1 MNFEKQYGVTPP
13 LSTEMPTEEQR
24 RATDALLEELRQQ
37 GTFESTAETQ
47 KRFKVLDSL
56 RIVADAFVKRVA
68 KERAPDNPT
77 LSKDAVAK
85 IFTYGSF
92 RLGVYMPGSDI
103 DTLVVAPKYVTR
115 EDYFR
120 YFPEMLQSMSPPGA
134 ITDLTA
140 VEDAFVPII
149 KFEYLGISID
159 LIFSRVLLTQLP
171 ADERWGLKD
180 SNLLRG
186 LDEPE
191 LRSVNGT
198 RVTDEILS
206 LVPEQRTF
214 RDALRAIKLWAQRR
228 AIYANIM
235 GFPGGVAWAMM
246 VARVCQLYP
255 KATGAVIVSKF
266 FGIILRWPWPNPVL
280 LKPIEDGPLP
290 VRVWNPKVYRGDQF
304 HIMPIIT
311 PAYPSMCATYNISQ
325 SSLAIIKR
333 ELEKASETAQMIM
346 AGRQP
351 WKDLFVKHTF
361 FTSDFKY
368 YISVI
373 SSSTDK
379 ESQNVWSGFVE
390 SKVRVLVQGLER
402 HQSISL
408 ARAFN
413 KGYERTHFCKT
424 ATEAEAVQNGSLEYL
439 KKEDAT
445 TEGEG
450 DTTAATEPAAD
461 SDATAEDGAE
471 PFKPTEVYTLTH
483 YIGIELVE
491 GAKSLDLSYQVDEF
505 KELCFAWDKYKEKL
519 SKTCKL
525 SIQHVRNFGLPDD
538 VFEEGEVKPV
548 KAARVPRNGGR
559 RNPSGNAANGGAK
572 KRNAQEENNAPPS
585 KRQQAQ
591 APVQAQPN
599 GQQKP
604 PTTVAAAAAG

>member
-1 MNFEKQYGVTPP
+1 MLTILCFLFFRFE
-13 LSTEMPTEEQR
+13 
-24 RATDALLEELRQQ
+24 
-37 GTFESTAETQ
+37 
-47 KRFKVLDSL
+47 VLDSL

-68 KERAPDNPT
+68 KEYAPDNPT

-115 EDYFR
+115 ADYFR
-120 YFPEMLQSMSPPGA
+120 HFPEMLQSMSPPGA

-186 LDEPE
+186 LDDPE

-228 AIYANIM
+228 AIYANII

-325 SSLAIIKR
+325 SSLSIIKR
-333 ELEKASETAQMIM
+333 ELERASDTAQKII

-424 ATEAEAVQNGSLEYL
+424 AEEVEAVSNGSLEYL
-439 KKEDAT
+439 KKPEE
-445 TEGEG
+445 EGSEE
-450 DTTAATEPAAD
+450 AAAA
-461 SDATAEDGAE
+461 AAAGETNGVAKDGADAE
-471 PFKPTEVYTLTH
+471 ANGDADAFKPTEVYTLTH

-491 GAKSLDLSYQVDEF
+491 GRPFPILFSLS
-505 KELCFAWDKYKEKL
+505 A
-519 SKTCKL
+519 T
-525 SIQHVRNFGLPDD
+525 IQPILTIHRRQISR
-538 VFEEGEVKPV
+538 PV
-548 KAARVPRNGGR
+548 VSSRGI
-559 RNPSGNAANGGAK
+559 
-572 KRNAQEENNAPPS
+572 
-585 KRQQAQ
+585 
-591 APVQAQPN
+591 
-599 GQQKP
+599 
-604 PTTVAAAAAG
+604 